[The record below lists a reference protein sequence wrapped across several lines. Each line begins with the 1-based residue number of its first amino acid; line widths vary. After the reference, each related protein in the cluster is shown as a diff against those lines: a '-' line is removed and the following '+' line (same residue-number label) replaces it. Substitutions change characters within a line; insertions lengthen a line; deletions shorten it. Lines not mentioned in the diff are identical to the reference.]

1 MTGRTDPR
9 TVAGGTDG
17 YRSGF
22 AALIGRPNVGK
33 STLLNRLIGTKVAIT
48 SDKPQTTRNRI
59 AGVLT
64 DEASR
69 TQLVFLDT
77 PGLHRAKH
85 RLGDYMVKLARA
97 TLNEVDMIMFLV
109 EATGPPGDS
118 DAWVAGQIA
127 ASRTPAVLV
136 VNKIDAVSRDTLIE
150 RLAAYSELGD
160 FAAVI
165 PVSALTGENTERL
178 LDWLRERL
186 EPGPLYYPPDQVSDQ
201 PEHQLI
207 AEIVREKILHL
218 TRDEVPHAVAVQ
230 VEQLAAR
237 PGGKL
242 YCACT
247 IYIERESQKGI
258 IIGKG
263 GRMLKQIGSLAR
275 EELEP
280 LLGQPLFLELW
291 VKVREDWRNR
301 PRLLEGLGYRDE

>member
-1 MTGRTDPR
+1 MTEQ
-9 TVAGGTDG
+9 G

-33 STLLNRLIGTKVAIT
+33 STLLNRLVGRKVAIT

-64 DEASR
+64 DEETR

-85 RLGDYMVKLARA
+85 RLGDYMVRLARA
-97 TLNEVDMIMFLV
+97 TLSEVDVIMFLV
-109 EATGPPGDS
+109 DATGSPGDN
-118 DAWVAGQIA
+118 DAWVARQIH
-127 ASRTPAVLV
+127 ASGTPAVLV
-136 VNKIDAVSRDTLIE
+136 VNKIDAVSDDTLIE
-150 RLAAYSELGD
+150 RLAAYTELGD

-178 LDWLRERL
+178 LGWLRDRL

-201 PEHQLI
+201 PERQLI
-207 AEIVREKILHL
+207 AEIVREKILHM

-230 VEQLAAR
+230 VEQLEPR
-237 PGGKL
+237 PHGKL
-242 YCACT
+242 YCGCT
-247 IYIERESQKGI
+247 IYVERESQKGI
-258 IIGKG
+258 LIGKRG
-263 GRMLKQIGSLAR
+263 AMLKQVGTLAR
-275 EELEP
+275 AELEP
-280 LLGQPLFLELW
+280 LLGQPMFLELW

-301 PRLLEGLGYRDE
+301 PRILGGLGYRD